1 MPAKVHFRP
10 EQEAIILGYTGG
22 KMGISAVPGSGK
34 TFTLAHLAARLVE
47 DLTSRGLVDGI
58 SRQEVLIVTFTNSA
72 VNSFRSKIA
81 EILGQERHLLSHVG
95 YQVRTLHGLARD
107 IVQERPSLAG
117 LAEDFQ
123 ILDEKEATRLI
134 DEIVR
139 SLLGEYGS
147 VFDHYLNPD
156 AVASEGQ
163 RRRVQQ
169 KNLPDLAASLGLQ
182 FVKHAKNY
190 SLNPEDLRARL
201 AAYPHDLP
209 LVRFGLS
216 VYEDYQRSLS
226 YRTAVDFDDLVRLAL
241 QVLHE
246 DAACLERLQERW
258 PFILE
263 DEAQDSSL
271 LQETMLRQLSH
282 GRNWVRVGDP
292 NQAINTTFTTADPHF
307 LHAFLASED
316 VEARPLHTSGRS
328 SLPII
333 DLANALVRWAC
344 HDHPEAKLREAFIEQ
359 AIVPTSKDDPQPN
372 PPQEN
377 YPVVLFSDPAQN
389 VKPETELKLV
399 ADNIERFVVEHPDYT
414 VAVLAPENSHGY
426 KLAEIL
432 KAQGVD
438 YEELLRSTSATRQ
451 TAEVLR
457 VVLNFLSNPLNVNAL
472 VALYRDV
479 WSSGVDQAA
488 EDPRLQA
495 AVRALAGCRQPE
507 QFLWPVPSA
516 DWLDTVPVFK
526 DDLDLRTEL
535 VAFRAQVQIWLEA
548 TILPIDQLVLTL
560 TQDLFTDPADIA
572 LGHKIAGVL
581 RGLAQSNPALR
592 LPEFVFEL
600 HEISSNQR
608 KFIGFD
614 DSERGYEAR
623 PGQVTVA
630 TMHAAKGLEW
640 DRVYLM
646 GVSNYGFPSA
656 QSYDN
661 YLSERWFV
669 RDELNLEAEILAQL
683 RVLEDGAP
691 YREGEASVQARYDYA
706 AERLRLL
713 YVGMTRARRS
723 LVITWNMGRFWD
735 KGGAFVNRPAL
746 PLVALGEIQRLA
758 NGDGSSHA

>member
-1 MPAKVHFRP
+1 MAAKVHFRP
-10 EQEAIILGYTGG
+10 EQADIVLGYTGG

-47 DLTSRGLVDGI
+47 DLTARGLVDGI
-58 SRQEVLIVTFTNSA
+58 ARQEVLIVTFTNSA

-107 IVQERPSLAG
+107 IVQERPTLAG
-117 LAEDFQ
+117 LAQDFQ

-134 DEIVR
+134 GEIVR
-139 SLLGEYGS
+139 SLMSEYGP
-147 VFDHYLNPD
+147 VFQQYLNPD
-156 AVASEGQ
+156 TVSSEGQ
-163 RRRVQQ
+163 RRRVEQ
-169 KNLPDLAASLGLQ
+169 NDLPRLAADLGLQ

-190 SLNPEDLRARL
+190 SLDPDALRARL
-201 AAYPHDLP
+201 KAAPRDLP
-209 LVRFGLS
+209 LVRFGLA
-216 VYEDYQRSLS
+216 VYEDYQRSLG

-241 QVLHE
+241 QVLQE

-258 PFILE
+258 QFILE

-307 LHAFLASED
+307 LQAFLERED
-316 VEARPLHTSGRS
+316 VEAHPLLTSGRS
-328 SLPII
+328 ALPII
-333 DLANALVRWAC
+333 DLANALVTWAC
-344 HDHPEAKLREAFIEQ
+344 HDHPEPSLREAFIEQ
-359 AIVPTSKDDPQPN
+359 RIAPTSPDDPQPN
-372 PPQEN
+372 PPQDRV
-377 YPVVLFSDPAQN
+377 PVVIYVDPAQN
-389 VKPETELKLV
+389 VTPEAELALIAGNV
-399 ADNIERFVVEHPDYT
+399 ERFVGEHPDYT

-432 KAQGVD
+432 RERDVA
-438 YEELLRSTSATRQ
+438 YEEMLRSTSATRQ
-451 TAEVLR
+451 TAEHLR
-457 VVLNFLSNPLNVNAL
+457 VVLHFLSNPLNVNAL

-479 WSSGVDQAA
+479 WRGVVVQDI
-488 EDPRLQA
+488 EDPRHQVIA
-495 AVRALAGCRQPE
+495 RALAGCRQVE
-507 QFLWPVPSA
+507 QFLWPVPGA
-516 DWLDTVPVFK
+516 DWLDSVAAFK
-526 DDLDLRTEL
+526 EEPDLRTEL
-535 VAFRAQVQIWLEA
+535 AAFRAQVQIWLEA
-548 TILPIDQLVLTL
+548 TILPIDQLVLTI
-560 TQDLFTDPADIA
+560 TQDLFADPADIA

-592 LPEFVFEL
+592 LPEFVYEL
-600 HEISSNQR
+600 GEISNNQR

-614 DSERGYEAR
+614 DTERGYEPR

-661 YLSERWFV
+661 YLAERWFV
-669 RDELNLEAEILAQL
+669 RDGLNLEAEILAQL
-683 RVLEDGAP
+683 SSLERGAA
-691 YREGEASVQARYDYA
+691 YKEGQASAQARYEYA

-713 YVGMTRARRS
+713 YVGITRARRS

-746 PLVALGEIQRLA
+746 PLVALGEIFRA
-758 NGDGSSHA
+758 SDGDGSSYA